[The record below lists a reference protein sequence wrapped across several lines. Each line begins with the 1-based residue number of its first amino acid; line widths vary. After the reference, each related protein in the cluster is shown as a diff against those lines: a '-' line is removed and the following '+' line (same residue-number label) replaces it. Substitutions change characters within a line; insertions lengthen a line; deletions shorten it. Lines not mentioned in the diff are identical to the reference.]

1 MSSDPIAIVTRQLVR
16 VFDGKPVVTDL
27 NLSVPRGVFY
37 GFLGTNGAGKSTTIR
52 MLTGL
57 LAPTAG
63 EVRVLGRD
71 ITNPADALEIKRR
84 IGVVPEGLAL
94 FDYLTG
100 PEYLTF
106 VAEMHG
112 MSPELRTERMGHL
125 LGLMDLAGEPRKL
138 CLDYSHG
145 MKKKLSLAAALIH
158 GPELLFLDEPFEGV
172 DPVSA
177 RIIRGTLQR
186 FVANG
191 GTVFVTSH
199 VMEIVEKL
207 CTHVSIIAGG
217 KVVMEDTM
225 EAIRSRGSLEEA
237 FLATAGTDSRT
248 HTRLDW
254 LEAPQPPTS

>member
-1 MSSDPIAIVTRQLVR
+1 MHPDGAAISTRGLMRSFNGRLAVC
-16 VFDGKPVVTDL
+16 DL
-27 NLSVPRGVFY
+27 NLTVPRGVFY

-63 EVRVLGRD
+63 EMRVLGMD
-71 ITNPADALEIKRR
+71 ITNGEQAIAIKRR

-106 VAEMHG
+106 VAKMHG
-112 MSPELRTERMGHL
+112 LTDEVRLERMGNL
-125 LGLMDLAGEPRKL
+125 LSLMDLTGEPEKL
-138 CLDYSHG
+138 CIDYSHG
-145 MKKKLSLAAALIH
+145 MKKKLSLAAAMIH
-158 GPELLFLDEPFEGV
+158 VPDLLFLDEPFEGV

-199 VMEIVEKL
+199 VMEIIERL
-207 CTHVSIIAGG
+207 CTHVGIVSAGKLVLEETMENIRAGG
-217 KVVMEDTM
+217 T
-225 EAIRSRGSLEEA
+225 LEETFIRA
-237 FLATAGTDSRT
+237 AGEEARS
-248 HTRLDW
+248 HERLEW
-254 LEAPQPPTS
+254 LEAPHHGS

>member
-1 MSSDPIAIVTRQLVR
+1 MSSDPAISTRGLFRSFNGRPAVS
-16 VFDGKPVVTDL
+16 DL
-27 NLSVPRGVFY
+27 NLAVPRGVFY

-57 LAPTAG
+57 LAPSAG
-63 EVRVLGRD
+63 EVRVLGLD
-71 ITNPADALEIKRR
+71 ITRPEESIAIKRR

-106 VAEMHG
+106 VAKMHG
-112 MSPELRTERMGHL
+112 LTDEVRLERSGHL
-125 LGLMDLAGEPRKL
+125 LGLMDLADESSKL

-145 MKKKLSLAAALIH
+145 MKKKLSLAAAMIH
-158 GPELLFLDEPFEGV
+158 GPDLLFLDEPFEGV

-177 RIIRGTLQR
+177 RVIRGTLQR
-186 FVANG
+186 FVENG

-207 CTHVSIIAGG
+207 CTHVGIVTGG
-217 KVVMEDTM
+217 KLVLEDTM
-225 EAIRSRGSLEEA
+225 ENICRTGTLEET
-237 FLATAGTDSRT
+237 FIRVAGDESRVRG
-248 HTRLDW
+248 RLDW
-254 LEAPQPPTS
+254 LEAAH

>member
-1 MSSDPIAIVTRQLVR
+1 MSPDVPAITTRGLFR
-16 VFDGKPVVTDL
+16 SFNGKAAVSDL
-27 NLSVPRGVFY
+27 NLTVPRGVFY

-57 LAPTAG
+57 LAPSAG
-63 EVRVLGRD
+63 EMRVLGLD
-71 ITNPADALEIKRR
+71 ITHPEESIAIKRR

-106 VAEMHG
+106 VAKMHG
-112 MSPELRTERMGHL
+112 LTDAVRLERSGHL
-125 LGLMDLAGEPRKL
+125 LGLMDLADESSKL

-145 MKKKLSLAAALIH
+145 MKKKLSLAAAMIH
-158 GPELLFLDEPFEGV
+158 GPDLLFLDEPFEGV

-177 RIIRGTLQR
+177 RVIRGTLQR
-186 FVANG
+186 FVENG

-207 CTHVSIIAGG
+207 CTHVGIVTGG
-217 KVVMEDTM
+217 KLVLEDTM
-225 EAIRSRGSLEEA
+225 QNICRTGTLEETFIRA
-237 FLATAGTDSRT
+237 AGDEARGRG
-248 HTRLDW
+248 RLDW
-254 LEAPQPPTS
+254 LEAAH

>member
-1 MSSDPIAIVTRQLVR
+1 MHPEGVAISTRGLMRSFSGRLAVS
-16 VFDGKPVVTDL
+16 DL
-27 NLSVPRGVFY
+27 NLTVPRGVFY

-63 EVRVLGRD
+63 EMRVLGMD
-71 ITNPADALEIKRR
+71 ITNATEAIAIKRR

-106 VAEMHG
+106 IAQMHG
-112 MSPELRTERMGHL
+112 LAEDVRLERIEHL
-125 LGLMDLAGEPRKL
+125 LGLMDLAGEPDKL
-138 CLDYSHG
+138 CIDYSHG
-145 MKKKLSLAAALIH
+145 MKKKLSLAAAMIH
-158 GPELLFLDEPFEGV
+158 GPALLFLDEPFEGV

-177 RIIRGTLQR
+177 RVIKGTLQR
-186 FVANG
+186 FVENG

-207 CTHVSIIAGG
+207 CTHVGIIAAG
-217 KVVMEDTM
+217 KLVMEDNM
-225 EAIRSRGSLEEA
+225 ENIRRDGTLEEA
-237 FLATAGTDSRT
+237 FIRAAGDDARSRG
-248 HTRLDW
+248 RLEW
-254 LEAPQPPTS
+254 LESAHPVS